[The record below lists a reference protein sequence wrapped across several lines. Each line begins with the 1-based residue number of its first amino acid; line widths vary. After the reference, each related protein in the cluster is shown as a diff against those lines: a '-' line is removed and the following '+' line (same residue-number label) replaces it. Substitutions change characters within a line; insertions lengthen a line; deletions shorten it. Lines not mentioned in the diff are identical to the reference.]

1 MIRIIV
7 NGKLYYSTCDVRQA
21 IQIIK
26 RFKYRHRRVEWICDD
41 PEDNEEIWLN
51 T

>member
-1 MIRIIV
+1 MIKIIR
-7 NGKLYYSTCDVRQA
+7 NGKLYYSTYDVREA
-21 IQIIK
+21 ISIIK
-26 RFKYRHRRVEWICDD
+26 QLKSRRHRVEWICDD